1 MAGGH
6 LEPADD
12 VSGSDTDT
20 RAPDDGGDA
29 PIDAAMGEAAFHTV
43 DRTQSGD
50 SVWDL
55 SRSSIDISSDT
66 SLNLRH
72 SLIAAAAWQRSIGKS
87 TSSIV
92 PGAAN
97 ATTTSVIPMPT
108 AATGAGGPTSSAPNS
123 PGAAKRARGRW
134 KRAGLEIGLEPKL
147 MGIDT
152 SSIAQTRWKMATN
165 VIAAQVHKSLSLSIT
180 DSSAV

>member
-66 SLNLRH
+66 SLNLR
-72 SLIAAAAWQRSIGKS
+72 RSIEKS

-108 AATGAGGPTSSAPNS
+108 AATRAGGPTSSAPNS

-134 KRAGLEIGLEPKL
+134 KMAGLEIGLEPKL

-152 SSIAQTRWKMATN
+152 SSIAQTRWKMATTT
-165 VIAAQVHKSLSLSIT
+165 IAAQVHKSLSLSIT